1 MKLEYFRVSLGKK
14 FLSDFKCID
23 DMSLDKLESG
33 YKLING
39 GISTTYHNL
48 LTI

>member
-1 MKLEYFRVSLGKK
+1 
-14 FLSDFKCID
+14 
-23 DMSLDKLESG
+23 MSLDKLESG
-33 YKLING
+33 YKLIDQNEYMGNG